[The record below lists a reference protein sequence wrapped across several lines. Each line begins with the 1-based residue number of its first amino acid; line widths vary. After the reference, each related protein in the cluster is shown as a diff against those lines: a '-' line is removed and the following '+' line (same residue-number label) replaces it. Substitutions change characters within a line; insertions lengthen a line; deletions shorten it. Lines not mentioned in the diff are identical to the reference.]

1 MPRRGNNLE
10 RVKLQNVESIKDI
23 IYKYGPISRAEIAEM
38 LHLTPPTI
46 TTNVTNLIQQ
56 GIVHECENTPIE
68 EKNRTLGRR
77 RILIDFIPDAQYVIG
92 VECGYFGMLICLVNI
107 RCKVVVE
114 QKYEDRMDDYE
125 KTMDTVAEHIK
136 ELLEEKHIPEEKV
149 AGIGIAFP
157 GFVDQR
163 NEILRYGAINK
174 WKDKYVI
181 KDLEA
186 RTGFP
191 CVMENNA
198 RCCAIGEEM
207 CIDKLRPDT
216 FAYFLVS
223 RGLACPTVIRNRL
236 HIGET
241 TGAGEAGHMVVDP
254 HGPVCPT
261 CGNRGCLEG
270 ISSEQSIRHRCSQ
283 AVKSGIPT
291 LLNEI
296 CIEPNNPQ
304 IEEILKAQFCADRVV
319 CTIMEDAVTYLGIGL
334 ANIINFMNPPL
345 VIMDGRIFQNEQNK
359 KRLLEVTHNNLL
371 LLDMEEVD
379 IEFVPFN
386 KFRAAKGAAALAI
399 KKFVL
404 QEGR

>member
-1 MPRRGNNLE
+1 MPRTGNNLE
-10 RVKLQNVESIKDI
+10 RIKLQNTESIKDI
-23 IYKYGPISRAEIAEM
+23 IYKFGPISRAEIAEI

-46 TTNVTNLIQQ
+46 TTNVANLIQQ
-56 GIVHECENTPIE
+56 GIVHECENVPAG
-68 EKNRTLGRR
+68 EKSRTLGRR
-77 RILIDFIPDAQYVIG
+77 RILVDFVSDAKYAIG
-92 VECGYFGMLICLVNI
+92 IECGYYGILICLVDI
-107 RCKVVVE
+107 RCNVVAE
-114 QKYEDRMDDYE
+114 RRYKDSMDDYE
-125 KTMDTVAEHIK
+125 KTMEVVAEHVN
-136 ELLEEKHIPEEKV
+136 ELLDEENIPRDKI

-157 GFVDQR
+157 GFVNRQ

-174 WKDKYVI
+174 WKDKPVI
-181 KDLEA
+181 RDLEA
-186 RTGFP
+186 RTGFS

-223 RGLACPTVIRNRL
+223 RGLACPMVIRNHL

-241 TGAGEAGHMVVDP
+241 TGAGEVGHMVVDP
-254 HGPVCPT
+254 QGPICPT

-270 ISSEQSIRHRCSQ
+270 ISSEQSIRKRCIQ
-283 AVKSGIPT
+283 AMKSAIPT
-291 LLNEI
+291 LLKEI
-296 CIEPNNPQ
+296 CADTDNPQ
-304 IEEILKAQFCADRVV
+304 IEEILKAQSCGDRVV
-319 CTIMEDAVTYLGIGL
+319 CTIMEDVVNYLGIGL

-345 VIMDGRIFQNEQNK
+345 VIMDGRIFQNEQNQK
-359 KRLLEVTHNNLL
+359 KLLDVTHNNLL

-379 IEFVPFN
+379 IEFVPFH

-399 KKFVL
+399 KKFIL